1 MMPKVIRV
9 IGHGQ
14 NRKICSWTIITFIL
28 FSCSAFTSF
37 TFLRGW
43 LHEPVNQDEFHP
55 GFTWSEPV
63 REARVCF
70 GAKPRFGAKTV
81 ARCPFVGS
89 VMEKKTRPYQP
100 GSRSAELART
110 GPVVMLTSV
119 HTNLDKL
126 TGSINTLYSLTATL
140 VGKNLIINKE
150 RLKKEVVHAQLDTID
165 DDALTNISIIL
176 AEKQSISTMLRST
189 KNVCS

>member
-1 MMPKVIRV
+1 MERASPGGASLLWR
-9 IGHGQ
+9 Q
-14 NRKICSWTIITFIL
+14 TKIWRENCGALSV
-28 FSCSAFTSF
+28 C
-37 TFLRGW
+37 W
-43 LHEPVNQDEFHP
+43 L
-55 GFTWSEPV
+55 GY
-63 REARVCF
+63 
-70 GAKPRFGAKTV
+70 G
-81 ARCPFVGS
+81 
-89 VMEKKTRPYQP
+89 KKTRPCQP

-140 VGKNLIINKE
+140 VGKNLIINLKKI
-150 RLKKEVVHAQLDTID
+150 KKEVVHAQLDTID
-165 DDALTNISIIL
+165 DDALTNISVIL